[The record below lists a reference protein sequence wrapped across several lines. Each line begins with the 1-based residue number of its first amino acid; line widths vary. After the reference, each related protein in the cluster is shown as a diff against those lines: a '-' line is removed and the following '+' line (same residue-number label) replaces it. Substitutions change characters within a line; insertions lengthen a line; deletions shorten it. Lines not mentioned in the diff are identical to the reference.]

1 MIVKGARG
9 RIEDVEGFVRKVRE
23 ISTRMGIEIQV
34 VDADLVCG
42 KDHVISAV
50 MHAVRSFKEK
60 RNSTR
65 SLSMELLL
73 YLSGERQI
81 SRAIEKV
88 GIKEGKE
95 RHVFVFLGS
104 DDLDYI
110 EKSLTED
117 EAEGIIR
124 SLGME
129 LDDGVMGVS
138 REKLER
144 FGLTMEEIETVD
156 KDKYGDLILEKVALV
171 DLMK

>member
-23 ISTRMGIEIQV
+23 ISTGMGIEIQV

-129 LDDGVMGVS
+129 LDDGVMRVS